1 MDYKY
6 IIHPNTN
13 KKIRINSKIGK
24 RIIYNY
30 VKTYLSQIGSGAADK
45 WIIKNNPEAIQNFKT
60 NIYNNRP
67 EIEDEENFMNY
78 IETES
83 ASQSNNYYWLMR
95 IVDDEWFIGG
105 SESIN
110 DLLDE
115 SETLDNYVIIDNAS
129 QD

>member
-1 MDYKY
+1 
-6 IIHPNTN
+6 
-13 KKIRINSKIGK
+13 
-24 RIIYNY
+24 
-30 VKTYLSQIGSGAADK
+30 
-45 WIIKNNPEAIQNFKT
+45 
-60 NIYNNRP
+60 
-67 EIEDEENFMNY
+67 MNY

-105 SESIN
+105 SERIN